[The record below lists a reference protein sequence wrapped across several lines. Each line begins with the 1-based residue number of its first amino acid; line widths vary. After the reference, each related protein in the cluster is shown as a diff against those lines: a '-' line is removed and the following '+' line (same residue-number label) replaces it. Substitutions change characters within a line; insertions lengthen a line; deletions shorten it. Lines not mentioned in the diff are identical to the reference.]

1 MINGKYPLK
10 VILDEQRGVG
20 PNDIALNG
28 KQVSISL
35 MCLVHAG
42 IHSCVVQNVHVSV
55 IYTCNF
61 DDTQ

>member
-28 KQVSISL
+28 KQVS
-35 MCLVHAG
+35 MRCMY
-42 IHSCVVQNVHVSV
+42 VVQNVCMSLGIY

-61 DDTQ
+61 DYTQ